1 MKRIVCHVIHEPA
14 KKCAWNLWKLK
25 ADSNQIGKSLDILV
39 GGGRATLKGS
49 LKFQVDIDWTV
60 SDGIWYYLSLWGLWF
75 VIGHVQFSLRIN
87 SIIFRFCWELAG
99 RCLHVSGWHLRNRF
113 NQMTHSTVMIKN
125 PNAPYMSIIGWGTG
139 SVWKYYQ
146 PLTRISIAR
155 LHFGVVTPP
164 VQVRTAHVSQVS
176 RKRSIYKSVLKT

>member
-1 MKRIVCHVIHEPA
+1 MAAGQR
-14 KKCAWNLWKLK
+14 
-25 ADSNQIGKSLDILV
+25 
-39 GGGRATLKGS
+39 LKGHLS
-49 LKFQVDIDWTV
+49 FKWISIEQSVMV
-60 SDGIWYYLSLWGLWF
+60 SGTICLYGGLWF